1 MIRPLLKKANT
12 DPEVFDD
19 FRSVS
24 NLRYVSKLIE
34 KAVAAQFNDYV
45 VCNDLHVPLQPV
57 HKHSHSTETT
67 LMKAHNN

>member
-34 KAVAAQFNDYV
+34 KDVAAQLNDYV

-67 LMKAHNN
+67 LMKVHNN